1 MRLTAKEIQMLSK
14 IKNSFYEDLKIE
26 FLYHSNHLEG
36 STFSKDNLEKL
47 IYERQVEGI
56 HAYDDVIETKN
67 SIDLF
72 DKVIVDSSLELD
84 KFMLLDWHR
93 ILKKGSVDEEIHNT
107 GVWKRYENRLR
118 GVDLHLALPSE
129 VDSMIFN
136 LLMDWKELESPR
148 TLKDIANFHY
158 RFERIH
164 PYQDGNGRIGRFVML
179 KQCLETGVDL
189 IAVDEEYDKEY
200 KQALYH
206 AQKTDDSQMLV
217 DVFERCQQRLDEKLS
232 RYQNLIQNVREEI
245 QEQEYQEEHTLK
257 I

>member
-1 MRLTAKEIQMLSK
+1 MQLTAQEIQMLSK

-26 FLYHSNHLEG
+26 FLFHSNHLEG

-47 IYERQVEGI
+47 IYDRQVEGI

-72 DKVIVDSSLELD
+72 DKVIADSGLELD
-84 KFMLLDWHR
+84 KFMLLNWHR

-118 GVDLHLALPSE
+118 GVDLRLASPAE
-129 VDSMIFN
+129 VDSMMFN
-136 LLMDWKELESPR
+136 LLMDWKELKLPK

-158 RFERIH
+158 QFERVH
-164 PYQDGNGRIGRFVML
+164 PYQDGNGRIGRFVIL

-189 IAVDEEYDKEY
+189 VALDAEYEKEY

-206 AQKTDDSQMLV
+206 AQKTDDTQMLV
-217 DVFERCQQRLDEKLS
+217 AVFEKCQQRLDEKLF
-232 RYQNLIQNVREEI
+232 RYKNLLQNVKEEI
-245 QEQEYQEEHTLK
+245 KE
-257 I
+257 